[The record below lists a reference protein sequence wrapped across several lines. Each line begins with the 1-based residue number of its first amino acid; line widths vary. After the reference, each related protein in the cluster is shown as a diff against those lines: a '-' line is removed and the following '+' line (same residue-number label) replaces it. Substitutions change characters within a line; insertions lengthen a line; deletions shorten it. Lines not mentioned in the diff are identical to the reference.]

1 MEISISFSDVNW
13 LSVIVATLVS
23 FAIGSLWYTPA
34 TFGTIWMK
42 EVGLDREKASKANM
56 PLIFGTTFILQFIAS
71 LGLELFLGK
80 DATLLSGIAAGAI
93 VSLIWI
99 GTSFGTTYLF
109 TQKSLRLYLIDV
121 GYYLTLYLI
130 MGAILGAW

>member
-23 FAIGSLWYTPA
+23 FGVGSLWYTPA

-42 EVGLDREKASKANM
+42 EVGLDREKAGKANM
-56 PLIFGTTFILQFIAS
+56 PLIFGTTFVLQFIAS

-80 DATLLSGIAAGAI
+80 DATLLSGIASGAI
-93 VSLIWI
+93 VSLVWI

-109 TQKSLRLYLIDV
+109 TQKSLKLYLIDV